1 MPLLTPIP
9 LLSTHLLV
17 LIIIGMDKFVFIST
31 TPDSQSK
38 LLKIFNWN
46 ALKCFD
52 LFTVYYLP
60 LSGYSDSRKKLLS
73 MLSVYDV
80 IEKQ

>member
-1 MPLLTPIP
+1 MPLLTPPLP
-9 LLSTHLLV
+9 LLSIHLLV
-17 LIIIGMDKFVFIST
+17 LIIIGMDKFMFIST

-38 LLKIFNWN
+38 LLKFFNWN
-46 ALKCFD
+46 VLKCFD

-60 LSGYSDSRKKLLS
+60 LSGYSKKLLS